1 MYKSRY
7 YIYIYKICTL
17 ALLIA
22 MMFLLKR
29 TIAIETPYIKINFAS
44 LPIVLAAMMFG
55 PLEGAVV
62 AVIGEFIVQVIGPY
76 GLMPTTFIWIWPP
89 AIRPLVVGGIAM
101 WLHRATGKRLE
112 QRPVI
117 CYVACVLGAMLTTTG
132 NTFGMWL
139 DSLFNRTSFAP
150 ALFITPARYVT
161 GVITAVVVAT
171 ACIPLMHGLRRSGV
185 LKYAE

>member
-1 MYKSRY
+1 MSKSRS

-101 WLHRATGKRLE
+101 WLHRATGKR
-112 QRPVI
+112 
-117 CYVACVLGAMLTTTG
+117 TTTG

>member
-1 MYKSRY
+1 MSKSRS

-132 NTFGMWL
+132 NTF
-139 DSLFNRTSFAP
+139 FAP

>member
-1 MYKSRY
+1 MSKTRS

-62 AVIGEFIVQVIGPY
+62 AVIGEFIAQVIGPY

-89 AIRPLVVGGIAM
+89 AIRPLVVG
-101 WLHRATGKRLE
+101 
-112 QRPVI
+112 
-117 CYVACVLGAMLTTTG
+117 
-132 NTFGMWL
+132 
-139 DSLFNRTSFAP
+139 P
-150 ALFITPARYVT
+150 AEPITCPGLA
-161 GVITAVVVAT
+161 GVGPT
-171 ACIPLMHGLRRSGV
+171 
-185 LKYAE
+185 